1 MRLRRRTAL
10 NVAATLMA
18 AGLLAGACS
27 PGEEGAAQAEP
38 SPQAAIGDALQETEP
53 GELLALTCSGCHGG
67 FSEAI
72 PDYSQLDQAELE
84 TKLKTY
90 KAEMDGTTVMHR
102 LMRGYSDADISAVAG
117 YISSQQ
123 EGTP

>member
-1 MRLRRRTAL
+1 MRPRRRTAL
-10 NVAATLMA
+10 NVAAALMA

-27 PGEEGAAQAEP
+27 PGEESAAQAEP
-38 SPQAAIGDALQETEP
+38 SPQAFAGDALQETEP

-67 FSEAI
+67 GSEAI
-72 PDYSQLDQAELE
+72 PDYSQFDQAELE

-102 LMRGYSDADISAVAG
+102 LMRGYSDADITAVAAYLSAQHG
-117 YISSQQ
+117 S
-123 EGTP
+123 TP